1 MSLKKS
7 VGGVHSK
14 KVILPH
20 FAALASMELSG
31 GCFMDDS
38 ITPSTGLPSTGL
50 TGPYAGLTGAL
61 RAASLRALTG
71 STGLQA
77 LRGRGG
83 PDPKV

>member
-1 MSLKKS
+1 MS

-50 TGPYAGLTGAL
+50 TGPYGPYAGLTGAL